1 MELYEYDSLCD
12 RFGENQ
18 VKCKNCRNF
27 NPVEFQNNPSGS
39 IGFCAAQCF
48 EIDAANGTSPIILL
62 NSRSNCYTPDAVKQD
77 FWPTQDLLDAEDRRR
92 PSPRSRGL
100 VAAMCR
106 HATECPD
113 ATQLC
118 AGALFCPLIE
128 DIEYSYVGPMT
139 AHEDDHGRQDDAT
152 GSGYAGIQFY
162 E

>member
-1 MELYEYDSLCD
+1 MEMYEYDSLCD

-77 FWPTQDLLDAEDRRR
+77 FWPTQDLLDMEKGHMDYKATLRSLDADLRRE
-92 PSPRSRGL
+92 
-100 VAAMCR
+100 AA
-106 HATECPD
+106 AW
-113 ATQLC
+113 
-118 AGALFCPLIE
+118 
-128 DIEYSYVGPMT
+128 
-139 AHEDDHGRQDDAT
+139 
-152 GSGYAGIQFY
+152 
-162 E
+162 